1 MMNSAVYIF
10 GLASTG
16 REHCSYI
23 VKTLAKNH
31 ASWLDFC
38 ADKRLVRDIVFEGK
52 AAKRIYIQQYSLN
65 NKNLAFDPQ
74 IIQYN

>member
-1 MMNSAVYIF
+1 MMNNAVSIF
-10 GLASTG
+10 DLASTG

-38 ADKRLVRDIVFEGK
+38 ADMRLVRDIVFEGK
-52 AAKRIYIQQYSLN
+52 AAK
-65 NKNLAFDPQ
+65 
-74 IIQYN
+74 

>member
-10 GLASTG
+10 DLASTG

-23 VKTLAKNH
+23 VKTLVKNH

-38 ADKRLVRDIVFEGK
+38 AAKRLVRDIVFEGK
-52 AAKRIYIQQYSLN
+52 AAKSNIYTAVFIEQQKLG
-65 NKNLAFDPQ
+65 F
-74 IIQYN
+74 

>member
-10 GLASTG
+10 DLASTG

-52 AAKRIYIQQYSLN
+52 AAKSNIYTTLFIEQQKLG
-65 NKNLAFDPQ
+65 F
-74 IIQYN
+74 